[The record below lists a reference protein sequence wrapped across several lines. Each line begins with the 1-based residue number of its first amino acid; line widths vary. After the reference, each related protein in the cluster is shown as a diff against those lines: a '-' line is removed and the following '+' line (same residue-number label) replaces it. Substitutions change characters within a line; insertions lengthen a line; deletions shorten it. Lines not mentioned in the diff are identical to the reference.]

1 MTVAFEKNARNKTDN
16 NKRIYF
22 KKNKLEIKM
31 KEEAY
36 KLGAL
41 LLFLVS
47 CEKEITRRFDDDD
60 ILDREFW
67 MPVIK
72 AKP

>member
-1 MTVAFEKNARNKTDN
+1 MTVAFEKNTRNKTDN

-22 KKNKLEIKM
+22 KKNKLEIKI

-41 LLFLVS
+41 LLF
-47 CEKEITRRFDDDD
+47 
-60 ILDREFW
+60 FW
-67 MPVIK
+67 CPVK
-72 AKP
+72 RK